1 MLNDP
6 VSSTSPTTTMT
17 KKSFTAPSVST
28 TPPRK
33 KSIDRI
39 TPMNIED
46 SINTPPTRKKSTDS
60 MLIDDDINHG
70 NSSPVD
76 PSPTIPSPAAIDP
89 PQRFTL
95 KVPFQVNEEV
105 HLTNKEFNY
114 TMKLMDEKINSIYK
128 LCRYIGDQQR
138 EMATALKKLV
148 ALDELSENF
157 WNVSYL
163 YIMKFFFYFE
173 DN

>member
-1 MLNDP
+1 
-6 VSSTSPTTTMT
+6 MT
-17 KKSFTAPSVST
+17 KNITAPSVST

-33 KSIDRI
+33 KSNESIN
-39 TPMNIED
+39 PMSIED
-46 SINTPPTRKKSTDS
+46 FTNAPLTRRKSTDS
-60 MLIDDDINHG
+60 MMIDVEV
-70 NSSPVD
+70 NSSPVVAPVQD
-76 PSPTIPSPAAIDP
+76 LTI
-89 PQRFTL
+89 
-95 KVPFQVNEEV
+95 N
-105 HLTNKEFNY
+105 EFNY

-163 YIMKFFFYFE
+163 YTLKSFFFIFKIIKIIIFAACF
-173 DN
+173 